1 VSNKVLVNA
10 YSSAAARIPT
20 LFAENRAVIEI
31 TFSGDDLMGSQVRTG
46 LPDTGPERQFHATV
60 ARNTDK

>member
-1 VSNKVLVNA
+1 MNVRHVASCGIP
-10 YSSAAARIPT
+10 AA
-20 LFAENRAVIEI
+20 FANGSAVIGI
-31 TFSGDDLMGSQVRTG
+31 TVCGDDLMGSQVQSG